1 MILYLPKEFRQ
12 SCQLRNF
19 PQHREKFQKIEIH
32 QKKKNVG
39 HADRKKQQRLE
50 RTMYDFVSIS
60 FNRNETFL
68 LETYLCCALPLF
80 MSQPE

>member
-50 RTMYDFVSIS
+50 KTMYD
-60 FNRNETFL
+60 R
-68 LETYLCCALPLF
+68 
-80 MSQPE
+80 